1 MAYGSRSKK
10 SSQPSVGCLFW
21 LLLICVVL
29 LLFLLNWGKIQE
41 TLKKT
46 NFTEIVKTSR
56 SADDSKQPLVP
67 PPEPAPKIDG
77 DSPSAP
83 SANQAPL
90 APTPVAPSRAPAAG
104 AKDKDIVVGPGAS
117 TQLPAETQPE
127 NPAANRAA
135 PLAPAAQA
143 PSAQAP
149 AQKTPAQ
156 GGPSAQKTSPSA
168 SKGSDGSAPAGK
180 ASDASA
186 STRSAFLY
194 FVHIDDDGTIVR
206 QEVKRQ
212 IPGSDSPLTDSLNAL
227 LGGPS
232 SEEMRRHLVSLI
244 PAGTKLLSAQ
254 VRGGTV
260 FLNFNEAFMYN
271 HYGIEGYAGQ
281 LKQVVYTA
289 TAFSTVQDVQILI
302 DGERHDYLGGEGVY
316 IGKPLSRS
324 SF

>member
-56 SADDSKQPLVP
+56 GADDSKQPSIP
-67 PPEPAPKIDG
+67 PPEPAPKVDK

-83 SANQAPL
+83 AANQAPS
-90 APTPVAPSRAPAAG
+90 APGPAPAAG
-104 AKDKDIVVGPGAS
+104 TKDKDIVVGPDAS
-117 TQLPAETQPE
+117 PALPSAT
-127 NPAANRAA
+127 PASPTA
-135 PLAPAAQA
+135 PTPTAPASPTAQR
-143 PSAQAP
+143 P
-149 AQKTPAQ
+149 TPQ
-156 GGPSAQKTSPSA
+156 GGPSAQKTGPSA
-168 SKGSDGSAPAGK
+168 GSQSATPKAGKSPEAPAP
-180 ASDASA
+180 
-186 STRSAFLY
+186 TRSAFLY

-212 IPGSDSPLTDSLNAL
+212 IPSSDSPLTDSLNAL
-227 LGGPS
+227 IGGPS
-232 SEEMRRHLVSLI
+232 AEEMRRHLVSLI
-244 PAGTKLLSAQ
+244 PTGTKLLSAQ

-260 FLNFNEAFMYN
+260 YLNFNEAFMYN

-316 IGKPLSRS
+316 IGKPLSRG